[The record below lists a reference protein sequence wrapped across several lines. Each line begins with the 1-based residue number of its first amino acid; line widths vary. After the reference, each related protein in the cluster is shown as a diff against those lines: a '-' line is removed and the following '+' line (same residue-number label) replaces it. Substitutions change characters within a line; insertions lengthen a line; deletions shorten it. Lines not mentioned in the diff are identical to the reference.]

1 MNEYLLIDAVGFL
14 DEELLADHLERKWE
28 IRNKVKKDWSI
39 KRWSTI
45 AASFILVSA
54 SVLLY
59 YRFAPKPEIPSTD
72 PKPPIY
78 QTEAATVEPPS
89 VQTDPPGLNVG
100 VMEGVIFDSKIYYID
115 GALSKTATEEN
126 LGEMLGQ
133 MSLGTVYAYIP
144 DDNETNRIII
154 KHKDGFTVFSFDTYR
169 YDGTDGW
176 LANLLGNA
184 VSIEV
189 RDTEPK
195 YDTDFRHIGL
205 MHSDDEGKTWD
216 FDRWVMTGYE
226 PSLTKK
232 YNPNDDC
239 MIGQQ
244 DDLVKF
250 GCGDFSIFVEPDG
263 DYIYLFYS
271 KLTIDISAESAV
283 DAWQKCEGCVARCL
297 KRTDGTMGDFVKY
310 YNGAFCEAGNLG
322 RETAIMDDCWHPRV
336 VYSEPLD
343 LYIMTSKPLMGTKRG
358 LIKNIDEKRKVCQ
371 FSTSKDLVN
380 WTEPVVFYNESGI
393 PFGNHYNA
401 IISEDD
407 CQPNVLKSN
416 EFSILCNHNATL
428 VERYKAKIV

>member
-1 MNEYLLIDAVGFL
+1 MNEYLLIDAVGCL

-45 AASFILVSA
+45 AASFIVVSA

-72 PKPPIY
+72 PKPSID

-100 VMEGVIFDSKIYYID
+100 VMEGVIFDSKIYYIEGD
-115 GALSKTATEEN
+115 LSKTATEEN

-154 KHKDGFTVFSFDTYR
+154 KHNDGFTVFSFDTYR

-195 YDTDFRHIGL
+195 YDTDKQTVYAKLTEIDDVIALLSELNVNSTKKELNKYYYDKFSARLEKGKIRINEDGNIAYGDNLAVWEEFSALVNGQDRRIVVIMEDNTKLSYTYLEGAGVLKCGEFGCILTEEQIEKINEMIGL
-205 MHSDDEGKTWD
+205 K
-216 FDRWVMTGYE
+216 
-226 PSLTKK
+226 
-232 YNPNDDC
+232 
-239 MIGQQ
+239 
-244 DDLVKF
+244 
-250 GCGDFSIFVEPDG
+250 
-263 DYIYLFYS
+263 
-271 KLTIDISAESAV
+271 
-283 DAWQKCEGCVARCL
+283 
-297 KRTDGTMGDFVKY
+297 
-310 YNGAFCEAGNLG
+310 
-322 RETAIMDDCWHPRV
+322 
-336 VYSEPLD
+336 
-343 LYIMTSKPLMGTKRG
+343 
-358 LIKNIDEKRKVCQ
+358 
-371 FSTSKDLVN
+371 
-380 WTEPVVFYNESGI
+380 
-393 PFGNHYNA
+393 
-401 IISEDD
+401 
-407 CQPNVLKSN
+407 
-416 EFSILCNHNATL
+416 
-428 VERYKAKIV
+428 